1 MRFDHFKLLILEGP
15 YDRERAMQRVW
26 NLVKSVPDAQSEIEK
41 DADLLDKI
49 DAPEPEKYIRK
60 KVNPNYDPKDKNSKQ
75 FIRDRGSKTI
85 SSEWEDW
92 NSNR

>member
-41 DADLLDKI
+41 AADLLDKI
-49 DAPEPEKYIRK
+49 DAPEPEKYI
-60 KVNPNYDPKDKNSKQ
+60 
-75 FIRDRGSKTI
+75 
-85 SSEWEDW
+85 W
-92 NSNR
+92 NE